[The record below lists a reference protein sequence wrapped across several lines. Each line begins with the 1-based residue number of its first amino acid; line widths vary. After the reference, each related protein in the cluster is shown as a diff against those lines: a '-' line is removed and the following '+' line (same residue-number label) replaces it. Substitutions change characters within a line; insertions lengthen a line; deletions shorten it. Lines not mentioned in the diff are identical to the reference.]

1 MENGNKKKKKGLSK
15 GGLIAIIIVAVILI
29 CSVLAGVIYI
39 NKLKNAPEDLFN
51 TITEPA
57 PSKEPE
63 PIVNDDKESNR
74 PKPSPTLSDFE
85 KLQQNAD
92 TSIMQNI
99 VNVLLIGVD
108 YAEERTSAN
117 PNWTGKTSYH
127 ADVMIILAINFD
139 ENTVDMISVPRDTM
153 IKSMPGVGGIYKMN
167 ASLDCGGGFPD
178 GFEKVMEANEWMIGG
193 IPIDYYYAVTMHG
206 CKDLVNAIGG
216 VYYDLDIDFTLAGRE
231 YKAGYQYMD
240 GQAVLDYLRVR
251 KNEGKSSLS
260 GKTGDLN
267 RINRQ
272 KDMLVAIFNKLKSK
286 KMLTKLP
293 EILDAF
299 EGQFY
304 TNVNFSQTAA
314 LALFGMGLD
323 SKDISMHSMSG
334 KMRSVYNW
342 SFCLT
347 DQQKRVKLIKEIY
360 GVNMDIY
367 KDHTEDAIITDWMN
381 IAMPI
386 YLNMGQNILNNA
398 AITGIPDKVE
408 NGVPVRNE
416 EAWMQLE
423 VCKDLHN
430 QLICFRENFNGNMA
444 ATHPLIDFKPYIESK
459 DYTWML
465 KFIATYKDNMRK
477 LAKTIGDKNSYNAAN
492 WEYPYEGD
500 ESGKVPKWNYPDIE
514 LTLNEMYVD
523 FR

>member
-29 CSVLAGVIYI
+29 CSVLLGVIYI

-153 IKSMPGVGGIYKMN
+153 IQSMPGVGGIYKMN

-206 CKDLVNAIGG
+206 CKDLVDAIGG

-347 DQQKRVKLIKEIY
+347 DQQKRVKLIKEVY
-360 GVNMDIY
+360 
-367 KDHTEDAIITDWMN
+367 
-381 IAMPI
+381 
-386 YLNMGQNILNNA
+386 
-398 AITGIPDKVE
+398 
-408 NGVPVRNE
+408 
-416 EAWMQLE
+416 
-423 VCKDLHN
+423 
-430 QLICFRENFNGNMA
+430 
-444 ATHPLIDFKPYIESK
+444 
-459 DYTWML
+459 
-465 KFIATYKDNMRK
+465 
-477 LAKTIGDKNSYNAAN
+477 
-492 WEYPYEGD
+492 
-500 ESGKVPKWNYPDIE
+500 
-514 LTLNEMYVD
+514 
-523 FR
+523 